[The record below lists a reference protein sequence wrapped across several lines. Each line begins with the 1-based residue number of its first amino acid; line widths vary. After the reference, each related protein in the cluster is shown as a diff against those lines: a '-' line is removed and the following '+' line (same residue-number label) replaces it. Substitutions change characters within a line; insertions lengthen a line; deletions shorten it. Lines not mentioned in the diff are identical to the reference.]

1 MPVEF
6 VRHISW
12 RQWGDL
18 LHTADINLPPSTSY
32 ASCALTGT
40 IGGGRSYC
48 GIMAL
53 RTRPVRDG
61 AEAVEK
67 FGDLYWNWKSAVF
80 REHLSSVTF
89 AMTTYDESQTAT
101 GLFTILSAPP

>member
-1 MPVEF
+1 MPIEF

-40 IGGGRSYC
+40 IGSGRSYC

-67 FGDLYWNWKSAVF
+67 FGDLYWNWKAAVF